1 MSSCMTDAT
10 CSGSRATEREFSV
23 VRTLLVRGMLAGL
36 LAGLLVF
43 AFGKIVGEPQVDR
56 AIGFEHALNDAKA
69 LADEAKGIHAMKE
82 PELVSREIQ
91 AGLGL
96 FIGVLVYSTAFG
108 GLFALV
114 YAVADRRVVDLD
126 PRAASALLAASGFIV
141 VYVVPSL
148 KYPASPPA
156 IGQPDTIGQRTALY
170 FILLTFSVAAM
181 VAAALLRKRLAV
193 RQGKWSA
200 ALIAAGS
207 YLIAM
212 LVAARILPGVN
223 EVPSEFPAAVLWQF
237 RVASF
242 GMQLIM
248 WTTIGLVFGVL
259 TQRAVTP
266 NRRFPVRNRV
276 HATLR

>member
-1 MSSCMTDAT
+1 
-10 CSGSRATEREFSV
+10 
-23 VRTLLVRGMLAGL
+23 MLAGL

-259 TQRAVTP
+259 TQRAVTS